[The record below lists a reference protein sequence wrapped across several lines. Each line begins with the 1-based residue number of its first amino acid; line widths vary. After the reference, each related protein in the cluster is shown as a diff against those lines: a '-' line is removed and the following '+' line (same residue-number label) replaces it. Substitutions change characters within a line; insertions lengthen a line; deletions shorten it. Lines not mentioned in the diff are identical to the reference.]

1 MKINKLT
8 ASFGKL
14 ENESLSFHSGL
25 NVIYAPNES
34 GKSTWCAFIRAMLY
48 GVDSAERARAGYLP
62 DKLRYAP
69 WSGAPME
76 GTMEL
81 TADRCD
87 ITLTRSTKAKNA
99 PMREFS
105 ATYTGTGV
113 KVEGMNGA
121 NAGEMLTGV
130 SRDVF
135 RRSAFIEQ
143 GSVTVSGNP
152 ELEKRITAIV
162 STGEEETSY
171 SEADERLRAWQRKR
185 RFNRRGMLP
194 ELEGRMDETSRRLEE
209 MSGSVQD
216 VSLLEERLEK
226 ARQECAQLEA
236 AVTESRKKQRRESL
250 DRLNSGRA
258 VLKARSDEHD
268 KAMEELSLRREELRH
283 GLFGGENREAVDQR
297 VENDIAELSRLKAE
311 GQKKISP
318 LIAILLFAIAVAGAA
333 LYTAYNSV
341 IYMICAAV
349 FGVAAV
355 VFLLRYSKARRAVLE
370 AREARRRLLKSY
382 QVTSSKDI
390 AAQLESYHSRLE
402 AVEQAEQAERE
413 SRDAYESARA
423 RQEQLEEAALA
434 DLDFTGGSTEA
445 ARLGRQLSAARASAE
460 RLAGQIASLNGRLAA
475 MGDPLV
481 LSSDLSCMNEEHER
495 IQEEYDALS
504 LAIDVLREADGE
516 IQSRFSPAL
525 GRVASEYMAKVTGGR
540 YTDVLI
546 NRDFSA
552 LTRTSGDAVA
562 RESEYLS
569 AGTLDLMYLAVRL
582 AVCELALPEGEP
594 CPLIIDDA
602 LVNLDET
609 RQAQAMELLSE
620 IARDRQVILFT
631 CRKV

>member
-76 GTMEL
+76 GTMDL

-226 ARQECAQLEA
+226 TRQECAQLEA

-268 KAMEELSLRREELRH
+268 KAMEELSLRREELRQ
-283 GLFGGENREAVDQR
+283 GLFGGENREAVD
-297 VENDIAELSRLKAE
+297 
-311 GQKKISP
+311 
-318 LIAILLFAIAVAGAA
+318 
-333 LYTAYNSV
+333 
-341 IYMICAAV
+341 
-349 FGVAAV
+349 
-355 VFLLRYSKARRAVLE
+355 
-370 AREARRRLLKSY
+370 
-382 QVTSSKDI
+382 
-390 AAQLESYHSRLE
+390 
-402 AVEQAEQAERE
+402 
-413 SRDAYESARA
+413 
-423 RQEQLEEAALA
+423 
-434 DLDFTGGSTEA
+434 
-445 ARLGRQLSAARASAE
+445 
-460 RLAGQIASLNGRLAA
+460 
-475 MGDPLV
+475 
-481 LSSDLSCMNEEHER
+481 
-495 IQEEYDALS
+495 
-504 LAIDVLREADGE
+504 
-516 IQSRFSPAL
+516 
-525 GRVASEYMAKVTGGR
+525 
-540 YTDVLI
+540 
-546 NRDFSA
+546 
-552 LTRTSGDAVA
+552 
-562 RESEYLS
+562 
-569 AGTLDLMYLAVRL
+569 
-582 AVCELALPEGEP
+582 
-594 CPLIIDDA
+594 
-602 LVNLDET
+602 
-609 RQAQAMELLSE
+609 
-620 IARDRQVILFT
+620 
-631 CRKV
+631 